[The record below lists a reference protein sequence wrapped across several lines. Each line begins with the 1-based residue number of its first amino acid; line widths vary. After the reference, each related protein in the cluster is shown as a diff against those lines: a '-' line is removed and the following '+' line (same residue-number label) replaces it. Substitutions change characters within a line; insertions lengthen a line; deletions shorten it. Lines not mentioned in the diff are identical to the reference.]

1 MEIRSKIKT
10 LVPSVNLRELDTA
23 CIIQA
28 EESSKLSG
36 TGIPNQGK
44 DGSVRKFYNGGARR
58 FFKGIEGFW
67 DCEKVGEHSD
77 KRSNTKS
84 VKLN

>member
-1 MEIRSKIKT
+1 MDQSLGLEIRSKIKT

-23 CIIQA
+23 YIIQA

-44 DGSVRKFYNGGARR
+44 DGNVRKL
-58 FFKGIEGFW
+58 IELHFSVSQT
-67 DCEKVGEHSD
+67 EK
-77 KRSNTKS
+77 
-84 VKLN
+84 